1 MNKAGNL
8 ERVSADTEAVLI
20 GWLTGGSVMDWIA
33 YQAVYLELGRITLDG
48 NHLVIRS
55 PAALEEMHRLA
66 VNGPVAAAVK

>member
-8 ERVSADTEAVLI
+8 ERVSADTEAALV
-20 GWLTGGSVMDWIA
+20 GWLVMDWIA
-33 YQAVYLELGRITLDG
+33 YQAGYLELGRITLDG